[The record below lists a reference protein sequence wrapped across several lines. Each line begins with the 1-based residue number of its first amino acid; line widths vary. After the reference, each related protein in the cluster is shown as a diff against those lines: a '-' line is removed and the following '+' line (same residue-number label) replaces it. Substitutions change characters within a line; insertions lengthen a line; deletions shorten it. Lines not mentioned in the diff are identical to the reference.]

1 MKSVGKFL
9 GMACTCF
16 ALLSCASGPKPDDTS
31 PKQAPDGEKPFV
43 VSEDLYKKT
52 FSEIEALI
60 ANLDGIIKEKNFDE
74 WTKYLSPEYIAKTGS
89 PDFLKAASQSPILKN
104 DRITL
109 KSLKD
114 YFLYVVVP
122 SRTQAKL
129 DEISFLDA
137 SHVKAITMVEGKPV
151 ILYLLVKTGPQWMV
165 GIW

>member
-1 MKSVGKFL
+1 
-9 GMACTCF
+9 MASAAVILF
-16 ALLSCASGPKPDDTS
+16 SCASGPKES
-31 PKQAPDGEKPFV
+31 PSLEGKPFV

-60 ANLDGIIKEKNFDE
+60 VKLNEIIKEKNFDE
-74 WTKYLSPEYIAKTGS
+74 WVKYLSTEYITKTSS
-89 PDFLKAASQSPILKN
+89 PEFLKAASQSPILKK

-114 YFLYVVVP
+114 YFLYVVAP
-122 SRTQAKL
+122 SRAQAKL

-151 ILYLLVKTGPQWMV
+151 ILYLLVKTGSNWTV

>member
-1 MKSVGKFL
+1 MKSAGGVFRTVGV
-9 GMACTCF
+9 CF
-16 ALLSCASGPKPDDTS
+16 VLLSCASGPKPEENTPQPAADA
-31 PKQAPDGEKPFV
+31 QQPFV

-60 ANLDGIIKEKNFDE
+60 ANLDEIIKEKNFDE
-74 WTKYLSPEYIAKTGS
+74 WTGHLSPEYIAKTGS
-89 PDFLKAASQSPILKN
+89 PDFLKAASQSPILKK

-129 DEISFLDA
+129 EEISFLDA
-137 SHVKAITMVEGKPV
+137 SHVKAITIVNSKPV
-151 ILYLLVKTGPQWMV
+151 ILYLLVRTGSQWMV